1 MYFKDQF
8 ILRFFNHFL
17 FLGVVLMSV
26 ALFGCKKEDKEKKAD
41 KENEKTQKT
50 ADGAILHKSAI
61 KNKGEEKVY
70 EIKAEKGQLL
80 DFSLTNEPAA
90 STPVAYT
97 MEIKD
102 PAGNRIVRVRD
113 THGSDGTVKLQTR
126 VFASM
131 QGEYKIHVYDWSK
144 TNVDPSNPFELTIKK
159 MEALD
164 KNEPNQGRNID
175 GHRSLA
181 AKLPMEKPVEG
192 YIEFHND
199 EDWFKFE
206 GKKNS
211 IVDITLTN
219 APATSSPVK
228 YTMEMW
234 GSGNNKRIW
243 RMRGGDGSKGTTVLK
258 TRRYISEDGDYFLNI
273 RDWNGDNY
281 ERKNPYKLTIK
292 QVPVT
297 DKNEPNN
304 GANIDTSRRLATPIE
319 SGKTAEGLIGY
330 QEDEDWYKIRIEKG
344 KLLKIELTNAPAT
357 SSTVSYTLSMW
368 NSKDQKRMWRLRG
381 GDGGSGTTTIK
392 TVAYVPIEDDYF
404 LRVYDWDNKNYENK
418 KPYKL
423 AVEILEN
430 PDRNEPNNGQNFDAS
445 KIMATPLA
453 EGKSIQG
460 VIEYRNDY
468 DWFVVD
474 HKGGELAVSVANKPL
489 VSSSVDFTLALHDE
503 NGKRLEREY
512 NRDGSSGTTSLTL
525 KKVVPA
531 GKYYISVSDWS
542 DDDFGLKEAYSLSY
556 GGKPAPVQIK
566 ETEPEESSGSDSE
579 KEVESD
585 KKDSK
590 ESTDDK

>member
-1 MYFKDQF
+1 MYFRDKFIIQF
-8 ILRFFNHFL
+8 FCRFL
-17 FLGVVLMSV
+17 FMGLFSVFV
-26 ALFGCKKEDKEKKAD
+26 ALSGCKKEDKEKKAD
-41 KENEKTQKT
+41 KEAEITKKI

-70 EIKAEKGQLL
+70 DIKAEKGQLL
-80 DFSLTNEPAA
+80 DLNLTNEPAA

-102 PAGNRIVRVRD
+102 PAGNRIVRVHDRD
-113 THGSDGTVKLQTR
+113 GSDGAVRLRTR
-126 VFASM
+126 VFAATE
-131 QGEYKIHVYDWSK
+131 GEYKVHVYDWSK
-144 TNVDPSNPFELTIKK
+144 TNVDPANPFELTIKK

-164 KNEPNQGRNID
+164 KNEPNQGKNID

-181 AKLPMEKPVEG
+181 TKLPMEKVVEG

-199 EDWFKFE
+199 EDWFKFQ

-234 GSGNNKRIW
+234 GSKSNKRIW
-243 RMRGGDGSKGTTVLK
+243 RMRGVDGSKGTTVLK
-258 TRRYISEDGDYFLNI
+258 SRRYISEDGDYFLNI

-281 ERKNPYKLTIK
+281 ERKNPYKLTVK
-292 QVPVT
+292 KVDVS

-304 GANIDTSRRLATPIE
+304 GANTDTSRSLATPIE
-319 SGKTAEGLIGY
+319 SDKSVEGLIGY
-330 QEDEDWYKIRIEKG
+330 QEDEDWYKIRIQKG

-368 NSKDQKRMWRLRG
+368 NSKDKKRMWRLRG

-392 TVAYVPIEDDYF
+392 TVAYAPIEDDYF
-404 LRVYDWDNKNYENK
+404 LRVYDWNNSNYEDQK
-418 KPYKL
+418 TYKFT
-423 AVEILEN
+423 VEILEN
-430 PDRNEPNNGQNFDAS
+430 PDLNEPNNGQNFDAS
-445 KIMATPLA
+445 KIMATPIA
-453 EGKSIQG
+453 KGKSIQG
-460 VIEYRNDY
+460 FIEYRKDY

-474 HKGGELAVSVANKPL
+474 HKGGELAVSLANEPL
-489 VSSSVDFTLALHDE
+489 VSSRVDFTLALHDE
-503 NGKRLEREY
+503 NGKRLGREY

-525 KKVVPA
+525 KKEVPA

-556 GGKPAPVQIK
+556 GGKPSPVEIK
-566 ETEPEESSGSDSE
+566 EAEPKESAGSDSE
-579 KEVESD
+579 KEDESD
-585 KKDSK
+585 KEDSK